1 LGNSTADMESDGGRK
16 RGTGKRPVNEKADA
30 ADVGL

>member
-16 RGTGKRPVNEKADA
+16 RGTGKRPVNEEADA
-30 ADVGL
+30 AEVGL